1 MIVVLINLH
10 NLNLTAASPL
20 VRISKLSELVT
31 MNLKELSIGVGAGT
45 ALLFAADKV
54 VSTNEVYSQAIK
66 PQQPLGR
73 ELKLEDKVTI
83 CHRTDA
89 VNNPYVE
96 ITVDSNAVDGV
107 AGNSG
112 NQADHFGQHKGPIA
126 TNEAVARD
134 LKEDH
139 VEWGDIIPPVP
150 PHHGGQNWSSVGQ
163 AILENDCNFVQP
175 TETPRPSG
183 TPRPTETQRPKP
195 TNTNESERTRV
206 PNVRTSVPQRPA
218 RVITPSIPLPKTP
231 EVPIRIDLPR
241 SGNGPGS
248 DSRTGLLASVMASA
262 AGLGLIAVGS
272 RIRARK

>member
-1 MIVVLINLH
+1 
-10 NLNLTAASPL
+10 
-20 VRISKLSELVT
+20 
-31 MNLKELSIGVGAGT
+31 MNLRELSIGVGAGT
-45 ALLFAADKV
+45 ALLFAADKSV
-54 VSTNEVYSQAIK
+54 GTNEVYSQAIK
-66 PQQPLGR
+66 PQQPVGR

-112 NQADHFGQHKGPIA
+112 NQADHFGEHKGPIA

-150 PHHGGQNWSSVGQ
+150 PHHNGQNFNSVGQ
-163 AILENDCNFVQP
+163 AILENDCNFVQA
-175 TETPRPSG
+175 TETPRPTD
-183 TPRPTETQRPKP
+183 TPQPTETPKP
-195 TNTNESERTRV
+195 TKTTAPEQTRV
-206 PNVRTSVPQRPA
+206 PNVRTIVPQRPA
-218 RVITPSIPLPKTP
+218 RVITPSIPLSKTP
-231 EVPIRIDLPR
+231 EVPTRIDLPR
-241 SGNGPGS
+241 SGNSSGS
-248 DSRTGLLASVMASA
+248 DSRSGLLASVMAGVS
-262 AGLGLIAVGS
+262 GLGLISVGS